1 MSYKSTDINTL
12 KDELHKRV
20 VTFEF
25 AKKDGTTRV
34 AQGTMNAEYLPEPL
48 PDRIYLEADAVD
60 ALMEAKEIMD
70 IEEYASENGMT
81 CISREQGEDYKTYY
95 VFKPIKKLRKVN
107 EDTILYYDVEKDAF
121 RSFHKENFKGIIK

>member
-81 CISREQGEDYKTYY
+81 CISREQGEDSKTYY